1 MRLLLA
7 EDEEDL
13 SRALVAVLKH
23 NNYSVDA
30 VYDGAEALDYIES
43 SDNYDGVILDIMMP
57 KMDGITVLKTIR
69 SHGNS
74 VPVLMLTAKAEID
87 DRVEGLDSG
96 ADDYLTKPFSMKEL
110 MARIR
115 AMTRRK
121 ADTTDS
127 VLTFGDIT
135 LDRSTYILTGPAS
148 INNTCSIEN
157 SGLHTDT
164 NNMDNGNQNSKI
176 KENNTVDGQVSEN
189 QSVGTQSVENQSV
202 GTQSVGTQ
210 SAGNQI
216 NGIRLANKEYQ
227 MLEMLMTNPGQIISA
242 DQFMDRIWGYDSEAE
257 QNVVW
262 VYISYLR
269 KKLASVGSAAQI
281 KATRGVGYSIIY

>member
-30 VYDGAEALDYIES
+30 VYDGAEALDYIENS
-43 SDNYDGVILDIMMP
+43 ENYDGVILDIMMP

-110 MARIR
+110 LARIR
-115 AMTRRK
+115 ATTRRK

-135 LDRSTYILTGPAS
+135 LDRLTYMLTGPAS
-148 INNTCSIEN
+148 IKNAGSIEN
-157 SGLHTDT
+157 NVLHTDA
-164 NNMDNGNQNSKI
+164 NNEDNGNLTGKI
-176 KENNTVDGQVSEN
+176 KGDNTSDGQVSGN
-189 QSVGTQSVENQSV
+189 QNAGNPSIGTQNV
-202 GTQSVGTQ
+202 
-210 SAGNQI
+210 
-216 NGIRLANKEYQ
+216 GIRLANKEYQ
-227 MLEMLMTNPGQIISA
+227 MLEMLMTNPGQIISV
-242 DQFMDRIWGYDSEAE
+242 DKFMDRIWGYDSEAE

-269 KKLASVGSAAQI
+269 KKLASVGSTAQI
-281 KATRGVGYSIIY
+281 KATRGVGYSII